1 MAESALESAAL
12 RPPWLPTDPTAS
24 TRLTEPPP
32 RVTLS
37 ASQVRPPGSWLRVVE
52 RRRLLD
58 RVSRA
63 VADAPF
69 TLISAPAGYGKTVLA
84 SEWAGSR
91 ASHVHPA
98 AWLTVSDRDNQPD
111 VFWCHVFFA
120 LAFVGAIAPDAP
132 PRIVSTAPT
141 VDDVGELLVGAG
153 GLAVLV
159 LDAADRLR
167 NPMIFDQLGR
177 LLEGAGE
184 RLRLII
190 TTRAD
195 PPMPLHRYRLEGTLA
210 EIRHDEIAFN
220 RTEVERLLNLHGL
233 ALSDE
238 SVEDVV
244 ERTEGWAAGV
254 RLAALALQS
263 GGNDA
268 RLHWLTAEYLAA
280 EVLSDLTS
288 ADRDFLVTVSLFDE
302 IPAALLSEIT
312 GRADADLLLRQM
324 SLRNTF
330 VQPVRGRLGYY
341 RMHPL
346 MRAVLAEELLQDLPA
361 ASGDVRSVDLRS
373 RAADWFNTHGH
384 LATAVEH
391 AAASGDWLRAARFVV
406 RSLAIGDLLVSTA
419 TGSQLAGQ
427 LSKMP
432 YLDSPDVHLVRA
444 ALDGGRGELES
455 ARGGLG
461 RCLTDTSTSEGWLIG
476 VAVLRTWLSAASGNV
491 AETLLA
497 ARAAREHLTGQAGRT
512 DTQLQLLQALVASC
526 EGMAHLQAGDLE
538 AATRTLRDALRAAS
552 GGASEDL
559 RLHCLATLAL
569 AEVLRGQLSAGHEL
583 VQSAERLAEE
593 IGVPASRLPASLPLA
608 HAWVALERQELSKAQ
623 HFLGRAG
630 RLQEICDGALL
641 SAVSAL
647 LHARLTRDR
656 GDQVGAR
663 EILEK
668 VEPSAGWLRGYV
680 DGEAAALGLVVPSPA
695 LRPDHE
701 APLEIGGGRREPS
714 TVTTAQRIQ
723 ELLMQ
728 AQLECAAG
736 DVGAGRSE
744 VAKALSLGA
753 HERIRRPFAHAPAE
767 IRSMIRTDPE
777 LMSRAGWLRPEPA
790 GPAIRSTRPT
800 QVAARVGSNLSVR
813 ELEVLRLLSA
823 LLTTEEIAAELFIS
837 VNTVRTHVRRIFE
850 KLGVSRRN
858 DAVRRARELKL
869 V

>member
-1 MAESALESAAL
+1 VESVLESAAL
-12 RPPWLPTDPTAS
+12 YPPWLPTHPTS
-24 TRLTEPPP
+24 LTRLTDPPP
-32 RVTLS
+32 RITLPTS
-37 ASQVRPPGSWLRVVE
+37 RVRPPGSWLRVVE

-63 VADAPF
+63 VADTPF

-91 ASHVHPA
+91 ASHVRPA
-98 AWLTVSDRDNQPD
+98 AWLTVSDRDNQPG

-120 LAFVGAIAPDAP
+120 LAFVGAVGADAP
-132 PRIVSTAPT
+132 LPMVCTAPA
-141 VDDVGELLVGAG
+141 VDELGALLLGAG
-153 GLAVLV
+153 GRAILV

-167 NPMIFDQLGR
+167 NPTIFDQLGR

-184 RLRLII
+184 RLRLIM

-220 RTEVERLLNLHGL
+220 RNEVEGLLNLHGL
-233 ALSDE
+233 ALPDE
-238 SVEDVV
+238 SVKDVV

-263 GGNDA
+263 GGDHGQ
-268 RLHWLTAEYLAA
+268 LHWLTAEYLAA

-302 IPAALLSEIT
+302 IPAGLASEIT

-330 VQPVRGRLGYY
+330 VQPVPGRLGYY

-346 MRAVLAEELLQDLPA
+346 MRAVLAMELLRDLPA
-361 ASGDVRSVDLRS
+361 AGVDVHS
-373 RAADWFNTHGH
+373 RAADWFNTHGQ
-384 LATAVEH
+384 LGTAVEH

-406 RSLAIGDLLVSTA
+406 RSLAIGDLLLSTS
-419 TGSQLAGQ
+419 TGSQLTGH
-427 LSKMP
+427 LSEMP
-432 YLDSPDVHLVRA
+432 DLDSPDVHLVRA
-444 ALDGGRGELES
+444 ALDGGKGELES
-455 ARGGLG
+455 ARASLG
-461 RCLTDTSTSEGWLIG
+461 ECRIDASTSEDWLIS
-476 VAVLRTWLSAASGNV
+476 VAVLRTWLCAASGNV

-497 ARAAREHLTGQAGRT
+497 ARAAREHMMGQAGRA
-512 DTQLQLLQALVASC
+512 DAQLQLLQALVLSS
-526 EGMAHLQAGDLE
+526 EGVAHLRAGDLE
-538 AATRTLRDALRAAS
+538 AATRALRDASRAV
-552 GGASEDL
+552 GGGTSEDL
-559 RLHCLATLAL
+559 RLYCLATLAL
-569 AEVLRGQLSAGHEL
+569 AEVFRGQLSAGQEL

-608 HAWVALERQELSKAQ
+608 HAWVALERQELSQAQ

-630 RLQEICDGALL
+630 RLPEIRDDALL

-647 LHARLTRDR
+647 LHARLMRDR
-656 GDQVGAR
+656 GDRIGAR

-668 VEPSAGWLRGYV
+668 VEPPAGWLRGYL
-680 DGEAAALGLVVPSPA
+680 DGEAAALGLVIP
-695 LRPDHE
+695 RPDHE
-701 APLEIGGGRREPS
+701 AQSETGGSRCGPG
-714 TVTTAQRIQ
+714 TATTAQRIQ
-723 ELLMQ
+723 ELLKD
-728 AQLECAAG
+728 AQVNCAAG
-736 DVGAGRSE
+736 DIDAGRSE
-744 VAKALSLGA
+744 VARALALGA
-753 HERIRRPFAHAPAE
+753 HERIRRPFAHVPAE

-777 LMSRAGWLRPEPA
+777 LTSRAGWLRPEPA
-790 GPAIRSTRPT
+790 GAAIRPT
-800 QVAARVGSNLSVR
+800 GPMQVAAPVAPNLSVR

-837 VNTVRTHVRRIFE
+837 VNTVRTHVRKIFE
-850 KLGVSRRN
+850 KLCVSRRN
-858 DAVRRARELKL
+858 DAVRRARELNL

>member
-1 MAESALESAAL
+1 MSIVESVLESPAL
-12 RPPWLPTDPTAS
+12 HPPWLPTHRTP
-24 TRLTEPPP
+24 LTHLAEHPP
-32 RVTLS
+32 RITLP
-37 ASQVRPPGSWLRVVE
+37 ASRVRPPGSWLRVVE

-58 RVSRA
+58 RISQA

-91 ASHVHPA
+91 AAHSRPA
-98 AWLTVSDRDNQPD
+98 AWLTVSDRDNQPG
-111 VFWCHVFFA
+111 VFWSHVFFA
-120 LAFVGAIAPDAP
+120 LAFVGAVAADAP
-132 PRIVSTAPT
+132 LPMVSTAPA
-141 VDDVGELLVGAG
+141 VDELGELLLGAEG
-153 GLAVLV
+153 RAVLV
-159 LDAADRLR
+159 LDATDRLR
-167 NPMIFDQLGR
+167 NPTIFDQLGR
-177 LLEGAGE
+177 LLEGVGE
-184 RLRLII
+184 CLRLIM

-220 RTEVERLLNLHGL
+220 GNEVEGLLNLHGL

-238 SVEDVV
+238 SVKGVV

-263 GGNDA
+263 GGDHA

-280 EVLSDLTS
+280 EVLNDLTS
-288 ADRDFLVTVSLFDE
+288 ADRDFLARVSLFDE
-302 IPAALLSEIT
+302 IPAGLASEIT

-324 SLRNTF
+324 SIRNTF

-346 MRAVLAEELLQDLPA
+346 MRGVLTKELPRDRPA
-361 ASGDVRSVDLRS
+361 AGVDVPSQ
-373 RAADWFNTHGH
+373 ATDWFNRHEQLG
-384 LATAVEH
+384 TAVEH

-406 RSLAIGDLLVSTA
+406 RSLAIGDLLLATA
-419 TGSQLAGQ
+419 TGSQLTGH
-427 LSKMP
+427 LSGMP
-432 YLDSPDVHLVRA
+432 DLNSPDVHLVRA

-455 ARGGLG
+455 ARARLG
-461 RCLTDTSTSEGWLIG
+461 QCLTDASTSEDWLIS

-497 ARAAREHLTGQAGRT
+497 ARAAREHMLGQGGRVGAR
-512 DTQLQLLQALVASC
+512 LQLLQALVLSS
-526 EGMAHLQAGDLE
+526 EGVAHLRAGDLG
-538 AATRTLRDALRAAS
+538 AAIMALRDASRAV
-552 GGASEDL
+552 GGGTSEDL
-559 RLHCLATLAL
+559 RLYCLATLAL
-569 AEVLRGQLSAGHEL
+569 AEVFRGELSAGEEL
-583 VQSAERLAEE
+583 VQSADRLAEE

-608 HAWVALERQELSKAQ
+608 HAWMALERQELSKAQ

-630 RLQEICDGALL
+630 RLREIRDDALL

-647 LHARLTRDR
+647 LHARLMRDH
-656 GDQVGAR
+656 GDRVGAR
-663 EILEK
+663 EILKEI
-668 VEPSAGWLRGYV
+668 EPPAGWLRGYL
-680 DGEAAALGLVVPSPA
+680 DGEAAALGLVLSRPVPH
-695 LRPDHE
+695 PDHE
-701 APLEIGGGRREPS
+701 AQSKKEGSSHGPG
-714 TVTTAQRIQ
+714 TMTTAQRIQ
-723 ELLMQ
+723 ELLKH
-728 AQLECAAG
+728 AQVKCAAG

-753 HERIRRPFAHAPAE
+753 HERIRRPFAHVSAE

-790 GPAIRSTRPT
+790 GAIRPTRPT
-800 QVAARVGSNLSVR
+800 QVAARPGPDLSVR

-850 KLGVSRRN
+850 KLCVSRRN
-858 DAVRRARELKL
+858 DAVRRGRELNL